1 MNKESKVVKDL
12 VHEYVTLDKECQKIV
27 DTPSFQRLKNIKQLT
42 AGYLFPSATHTR
54 FEHSLGVMKLAMD
67 FFDEIK
73 ESFEE
78 EYAKIVES
86 DKKSIEYY
94 KDNLKIAALLHD
106 LGHAPL
112 SHLGE
117 AFYKKD
123 LIKEELK
130 PKCGYRNINFEEVFG
145 EKSKGSPHEVMSC
158 YCILE
163 NMVPLLD
170 KNKNI
175 DYEFICRII
184 TGNLYK
190 KDGISKD
197 YWAKNIMIS
206 IVNSD
211 SIDVDKLD
219 YLMRDNHMCGY
230 PAPHIDVPRLLRSL
244 CIKNKKLCFLTSG
257 IPALQSIID
266 SRDMLY
272 LWVYNHHLAVYT
284 DYITSDIIRHII
296 DKEEKKGSSEFYKEY
311 FSPDAVSKRFVSDS
325 DIYVMLKDR
334 YLDSV
339 NGREKDNFVKKNIVQ
354 LFTRDFLKPTWKTIY
369 EYSDFLEKEIVD
381 ENMLTYIKEKLLDND
396 RMDLRVDIVK
406 KMRTKLGLDSGDLFI
421 ITRSN
426 KFYHKGKP
434 SAFNVMIADKERS
447 LSKLLPQKDYQ
458 KFDNISFYIF
468 GLSDKETLKRSFI
481 EVVKEAIGG

>member
-1 MNKESKVVKDL
+1 MKRGRKVVKDL
-12 VHEYVTLDKECQKIV
+12 VHEYVTLDEECQKII

-67 FFDEIK
+67 FFNEIK
-73 ESFEE
+73 DGFKV
-78 EYAKIVES
+78 EYEKIIGTCCCEDVL
-86 DKKSIEYY
+86 KYY
-94 KDNLKIAALLHD
+94 EDNLKIASLLHD

-117 AFYKKD
+117 GFYKKE
-123 LIKEELK
+123 LIKEELR
-130 PKCGYRNINFEEVFG
+130 PKCGYKNINFEEVFG
-145 EKSKGSPHEVMSC
+145 EKSNGSPHEVMSC

-163 NMVPLLD
+163 NMEPLLD

-190 KDGISKD
+190 KDEVIKD
-197 YWAKNIMIS
+197 YWARNIMIS

-230 PAPHIDVPRLLRSL
+230 PAPHIDVPRLLRAMYVE
-244 CIKNKKLCFLTSG
+244 NKKLCFSSSG

-272 LWVYNHHLAVYT
+272 LWVYNHHIPVYT
-284 DYITSDIIRHII
+284 DYITRHII
-296 DKEEKKGSSEFYKEY
+296 DREEKNGSAEFYKKY
-311 FSPDAVSKRFVSDS
+311 FSPTAVSKGFVSDS

-334 YLDSV
+334 YLDSI
-339 NGREKDNFVKKNIVQ
+339 NDRESNLFIKKNIVQ
-354 LFTRDFLKPTWKTIY
+354 LFNRDFLKPTWKTIY
-369 EYSDFLEKEIVD
+369 EYSDFLDKEIVD
-381 ENMLTYIKEKLLDND
+381 VNMLNYIKKELLGEDRKVRVRVVKRMREKLAL
-396 RMDLRVDIVK
+396 V
-406 KMRTKLGLDSGDLFI
+406 SGDLFI

-434 SAFNVMIADKERS
+434 SSFNVMIDEQERS

-468 GLSDKETLKRSFI
+468 GPSDMKEKLKATFI
-481 EVVKEAIGG
+481 EVVKEELGN